1 MSQLLENI
9 NSKDI
14 EIHEEQEL
22 IQKLNKVIL
31 DQNKR
36 LEELEDVVSFQDSK
50 LNPTAKHHF

>member
-36 LEELEDVVSFQDSK
+36 LEELEDVVSFQYYK